1 MKRLFQLLI
10 ALGTVLWLG
19 AATGSGARVI
29 INLSEQRAYLS
40 FTSSRRVLF
49 IRAVSRSPL
58 APGHRSLIS
67 ATKSF
72 LSTSPLSPNISAPL
86 PPHLPMSLV

>member
-19 AATGSGARVI
+19 TATGSGARVI

-40 FTSSRRVLF
+40 FTSSQAGLVHSCGESF
-49 IRAVSRSPL
+49 SVSSRPPIVNQRNEILPL
-58 APGHRSLIS
+58 
-67 ATKSF
+67 
-72 LSTSPLSPNISAPL
+72 
-86 PPHLPMSLV
+86 